1 MVAQPKVFPTVGFE
15 TVLADEPIEE
25 EELPNY
31 KAERYY
37 PVLIGQVLQDR
48 YQITGKLGF
57 GGGSTVWACRD
68 LKYVADEPIEEEEL
82 PNYKAERYYPVLIG
96 QVLQDRYQITGK
108 LGFGGGSTVWAC
120 RDLKQ
125 DAVLT
130 IKICATGETGEKD
143 ARQEVA
149 VSDHIKSI
157 DAPHHPGQ
165 ALLRIVRKNFEIDG
179 PNGNHQCLLF
189 APLGRPLTEFRKLFP
204 GNALDSNVLRQTL
217 LCIIMGLDFLHQ
229 VGVVHTDLS
238 PNNILAG
245 LGPQDSGVFDQIE
258 ELELATPSPRKVL
271 PDRMIYLSY
280 QLPITHG
287 APVIT
292 DYGAA
297 RLGEPGEKHSGD
309 VMPGVYRAPEIIMG
323 ADWDSKIDMWSLGV
337 MVWDLFEGGRL
348 FRAISADRLDDQL
361 HLAEMVS
368 LLGPP
373 PRKFLEMHQESRKY
387 WDSDGNWIAST
398 PIPDQS
404 LESRETRLEG
414 KEKQLFLT
422 FVRKV
427 LCWLPEDRT
436 SADELYDDEF
446 LNGYI
451 RHEGHVA
458 AERAALDKR
467 DAV

>member
-1 MVAQPKVFPTVGFE
+1 MNCTAGLRRQLIAAQKHALTSIHRGRLILAPQALHRFNRHFVRTMLAQPKGFPTVGFE
-15 TVLADEPIEE
+15 TVPADEPIEE
-25 EELPNY
+25 EELP
-31 KAERYY
+31 K
-37 PVLIGQVLQDR
+37 
-48 YQITGKLGF
+48 
-57 GGGSTVWACRD
+57 
-68 LKYVADEPIEEEEL
+68 
-82 PNYKAERYYPVLIG
+82 YKAERYYPVLIG

-125 DAVLT
+125 DTALT
-130 IKICATGETGEKD
+130 VKICATGETGEKD

-149 VSDHIKSI
+149 ISDHIKSI
-157 DAPHHPGQ
+157 DAPHHPGKE
-165 ALLRIVRKNFEIDG
+165 LLRIALENFEIEG
-179 PNGNHQCLLF
+179 PNGNHECLLF
-189 APLGRPLTEFRKLFP
+189 ALLGRPLTEFRKLFP

-245 LGPQDSGVFDQIE
+245 LGPQDSGVFGQIE

-271 PDRMIYLSY
+271 PDRSIYLSY

-373 PRKFLEMHQESRKY
+373 PRKFLEMHEKSRKY

-404 LESRETRLEG
+404 LESRETKLEG

-436 SADELYDDEF
+436 SADGLYNDEF

-458 AERAALDKR
+458 AERVALDKR